1 MLQQAILEREE
12 QGETLSRLL
21 PGGLAEKLRADP
33 QGGRRTERL
42 NVTVLMSDVRGYS
55 GIAER
60 TDPTV
65 LAGQLDEHRREMN
78 AAILAEGGTV
88 MQYVGDA
95 VMAVFGA
102 PFPQDDHALRA
113 VRAAVRMHRRQDEVN
128 RGWGERGLP
137 AFGLGIGVSTGE
149 VAAALLGSDERLEYT
164 RGRRHRE
171 PGPAPPG
178 PGATGGDDRVERGH
192 QAGGGRRRRRRY
204 TRRSA
209 RQGPGKPVTVHR
221 LVAVADLVGE
231 SSGPAT

>member
-1 MLQQAILEREE
+1 MARGASDGKAGALRRLRMLHQAILEREE

-33 QGGRRTERL
+33 KGGRRTERL

-55 GIAER
+55 GITER
-60 TDPTV
+60 ADQTV

-113 VRAAVRMHRRQDEVN
+113 VRAAYAMHRRQDEVN
-128 RGWGERGLP
+128 RGWGERG
-137 AFGLGIGVSTGE
+137 
-149 VAAALLGSDERLEYT
+149 
-164 RGRRHRE
+164 
-171 PGPAPPG
+171 
-178 PGATGGDDRVERGH
+178 
-192 QAGGGRRRRRRY
+192 
-204 TRRSA
+204 SA
-209 RQGPGKPVTVHR
+209 RSGWGSACRPARSPPPCSAATSGWSTR
-221 LVAVADLVGE
+221 LWGTL
-231 SSGPAT
+231 